1 MELDCEFPDVPA
13 LAETYIICLCGQL
26 RFVRVTSA
34 SASAPVLASMAT
46 LINNE
51 RLSAGERPVGFLKPP
66 MYARPEVFNDVANWD
81 NEGYG
86 AGPAYR
92 AIKGWN
98 LVMGLDSPDFQKL
111 TFVLLGFFEVSTK
124 YFVATRN

>member
-1 MELDCEFPDVPA
+1 MQLDCKFPDVLA
-13 LAETYIICLCGQL
+13 LAETCIICLCGQL
-26 RFVRVTSA
+26 RFIQGT

-51 RLSAGERPVGFLKPP
+51 RLSAGERPVGFLKPAI
-66 MYARPEVFNDVANWD
+66 YARPEAFNDVANGD
-81 NEGYG
+81 NEGYR

-98 LVMGLDSPDFQKL
+98 LVVELGSP
-111 TFVLLGFFEVSTK
+111 GF
-124 YFVATRN
+124 